1 MSGRRSEARRYAVL
15 ALYQWQVSGQ
25 SPAEIAGHFFDDPA
39 WMEAIAEGMSEDRVE
54 RGTKGVPTGG
64 STRGPA
70 SAPGAGPASADQQTR
85 KATASSSARPYDH
98 QLFNNLLRGVPEKA
112 DEIDDALR
120 GNLDRSLQSLDP
132 VERSILRIGTYELLF
147 SLELP
152 VRVVINEAVELAK
165 AFGAEQGHRY
175 VNAVLDRVARAAR
188 ADELVRKTPV

>member
-1 MSGRRSEARRYAVL
+1 MAGRRSEARRYAVL

-25 SPAEIAGHFFDDPA
+25 TPAEIAGHFFDDPA
-39 WMEAIAEGMSEDRVE
+39 WMEAIAEGMSE
-54 RGTKGVPTGG
+54 
-64 STRGPA
+64 GPA
-70 SAPGAGPASADQQTR
+70 EGSAGGTNQASGRLSDKAASMTTFSASAR
-85 KATASSSARPYDH
+85 RYDH
-98 QLFNNLLRGVPEKA
+98 QLFNALLRGVPEKA

-147 SLELP
+147 SPELP

-175 VNAVLDRVARAAR
+175 VNAVLDRVARSAR
-188 ADELVRKTPV
+188 ADELTRKTESS

>member
-1 MSGRRSEARRYAVL
+1 MAGRRSEARRYAVL

-25 SPAEIAGHFFDDPA
+25 SPTEIAGHFFDDPA
-39 WMEAIAEGMSEDRVE
+39 WMEALAEGMSEDNAE
-54 RGTKGVPTGG
+54 G
-64 STRGPA
+64 
-70 SAPGAGPASADQQTR
+70 
-85 KATASSSARPYDH
+85 ASSSPNSVPGLATAGAGSGQQPSKTARSSCARPYDH
-98 QLFNNLLRGVPEKA
+98 QLFSSLLRGVPEKA
-112 DEIDDALR
+112 DQIDDALR

-175 VNAVLDRVARAAR
+175 VNAVLDRVARSAR
-188 ADELVRKTPV
+188 TDELARKAKGSS

>member
-1 MSGRRSEARRYAVL
+1 MAGRRSEARRYAVL

-25 SPAEIAGHFFDDPA
+25 SPVEIASHFFDDPA

-54 RGTKGVPTGG
+54 RSSQGADPKG
-64 STRGPA
+64 
-70 SAPGAGPASADQQTR
+70 SAPESAAS
-85 KATASSSARPYDH
+85 KATALSSARPYDH
-98 QLFNNLLRGVPEKA
+98 QLFNNLLHGVPEKA

-175 VNAVLDRVARAAR
+175 VNAVLDRVARTAR
-188 ADELVRKTPV
+188 TDELTRKAPV

>member
-1 MSGRRSEARRYAVL
+1 MAGRRSEARRYAVL

-25 SPAEIAGHFFDDPA
+25 SPAEIASHFFDDPS
-39 WMEAIAEGMSEDRVE
+39 WMEAIAEGMAEARAE
-54 RGTKGVPTGG
+54 
-64 STRGPA
+64 A
-70 SAPGAGPASADQQTR
+70 QAA
-85 KATASSSARPYDH
+85 ASSGQAGKASQQALKPRPYDH
-98 QLFNNLLRGVPEKA
+98 QLFSNLLREIPEQA

-147 SLELP
+147 SVELP

-175 VNAVLDRVARAAR
+175 VNAVLDRVARSAR
-188 ADELVRKTPV
+188 ADEFARKTTA

>member
-1 MSGRRSEARRYAVL
+1 MAGRRSEARRYAVL

-25 SPAEIAGHFFDDPA
+25 SPTEIAGHFFDDPA
-39 WMEAIAEGMSEDRVE
+39 WMEAIAEGMSEDRAE
-54 RGTKGVPTGG
+54 DGAKGASPNR
-64 STRGPA
+64 SA
-70 SAPGAGPASADQQTR
+70 SAPTVVPGSAPGSASGS
-85 KATASSSARPYDH
+85 ASSSARPYDH
-98 QLFNNLLRGVPEKA
+98 QLFNSLLHGVPDKA

-132 VERSILRIGTYELLF
+132 VERNILRIGTYELLF
-147 SLELP
+147 SPELP

-188 ADELVRKTPV
+188 ADELARKTGG

>member
-1 MSGRRSEARRYAVL
+1 MAGRRSEARRYAVL

-25 SPAEIAGHFFDDPA
+25 TPTEIAGHFFDDPA
-39 WMEAIAEGMSEDRVE
+39 WMEALAEGMSEDRSS
-54 RGTKGVPTGG
+54 G
-64 STRGPA
+64 SGSGSGAEA
-70 SAPGAGPASADQQTR
+70 SASDGASA
-85 KATASSSARPYDH
+85 AARPYDH
-98 QLFNNLLRGVPEKA
+98 QLFNALLRGVPEKA

-147 SLELP
+147 SPELP

-175 VNAVLDRVARAAR
+175 VNAVLDRVARTAR
-188 ADELVRKTPV
+188 ADELARKTGAR

>member
-1 MSGRRSEARRYAVL
+1 MAGRRSEARRYAVL

-25 SPAEIAGHFFDDPA
+25 TPAEIAGHFFDDPA
-39 WMEAIAEGMSEDRVE
+39 WMEALAEGMSEDWAE
-54 RGTKGVPTGG
+54 GG
-64 STRGPA
+64 AGA
-70 SAPGAGPASADQQTR
+70 ADQPGAGRSDTMSDKPGVA
-85 KATASSSARPYDH
+85 SSARPYDH
-98 QLFNNLLRGVPEKA
+98 QLFDVLLRGVPEKA

-147 SLELP
+147 SPELP

-175 VNAVLDRVARAAR
+175 VNAVLDRVARSAR
-188 ADELVRKTPV
+188 ADELARKTQA

>member
-1 MSGRRSEARRYAVL
+1 MPGRRSEARRYAVL
-15 ALYQWQVSGQ
+15 ALYQWQLSGQ

-39 WMEAIAEGMSEDRVE
+39 WMEAVADGMIEDRRE
-54 RGTKGVPTGG
+54 QQR
-64 STRGPA
+64 ST
-70 SAPGAGPASADQQTR
+70 TVI
-85 KATASSSARPYDH
+85 SARPYDH
-98 QLFNNLLRGVPEKA
+98 QLFNSLLRGVPERS

-152 VRVVINEAVELAK
+152 ARVIINEAVELAK

-175 VNAVLDRVARAAR
+175 VNAVLDRVARKAR
-188 ADELVRKTPV
+188 TNELSRKAPV

>member
-1 MSGRRSEARRYAVL
+1 MAGRRSEARRYAVL

-39 WMEAIAEGMSEDRVE
+39 WMEAIAEGMSEE
-54 RGTKGVPTGG
+54 LIE
-64 STRGPA
+64 SQA
-70 SAPGAGPASADQQTR
+70 AASSAPAGTTAQKPA
-85 KATASSSARPYDH
+85 KARPYDH
-98 QLFNNLLRGVPEKA
+98 QLFSNLLHGVPEKA

-147 SLELP
+147 SQELP
-152 VRVVINEAVELAK
+152 VRVVINEAVDLAK

-175 VNAVLDRVARAAR
+175 VNAVLDRIARTAR
-188 ADELVRKTPV
+188 TDELARKTPA

>member
-1 MSGRRSEARRYAVL
+1 MAGRRSEARRYAVL

-25 SPAEIAGHFFDDPA
+25 SPVEIAGHFFDDPA
-39 WMEAIAEGMSEDRVE
+39 WMEAIAEGMAEE
-54 RGTKGVPTGG
+54 RQEGRTEAANGQPEK
-64 STRGPA
+64 PA
-70 SAPGAGPASADQQTR
+70 MTPA
-85 KATASSSARPYDH
+85 KARPYDH
-98 QLFNNLLRGVPEKA
+98 QLFSNLLRGVPEKA

-152 VRVVINEAVELAK
+152 VRVVINESVELAK

-175 VNAVLDRVARAAR
+175 VNAVLDRVARTAR
-188 ADELVRKTPV
+188 TDELSRKTQA

>member
-1 MSGRRSEARRYAVL
+1 MAGRRSEARRYAVL

-25 SPAEIAGHFFDDPA
+25 TPTEIAGHFFDDPA
-39 WMEAIAEGMSEDRVE
+39 WMEAIAEGMSEDRAE
-54 RGTKGVPTGG
+54 GGTDGASQAGGGRSDKSASTMTSPT
-64 STRGPA
+64 SVR
-70 SAPGAGPASADQQTR
+70 Q
-85 KATASSSARPYDH
+85 YDH
-98 QLFNNLLRGVPEKA
+98 QLFNALLRGVPEKA

-147 SLELP
+147 SPELP

-175 VNAVLDRVARAAR
+175 VNAVLDRVARSAR
-188 ADELVRKTPV
+188 ADELTRNTGSR

>member
-1 MSGRRSEARRYAVL
+1 MAGRRSEARRYAVL

-25 SPAEIAGHFFDDPA
+25 TPAEIAGHFFDDPS
-39 WMEAIAEGMSEDRVE
+39 WMEALAEGMTEDRAE
-54 RGTKGVPTGG
+54 AQAEASIGKTGQ
-64 STRGPA
+64 PA
-70 SAPGAGPASADQQTR
+70 NQPP
-85 KATASSSARPYDH
+85 SARPYDH
-98 QLFNNLLRGVPEKA
+98 QLFSNLLRGVPEKA

-132 VERSILRIGTYELLF
+132 VERSILRIGTYELLY

-175 VNAVLDRVARAAR
+175 VNAVLDRVARTAR
-188 ADELVRKTPV
+188 ADELARKTSA

>member
-1 MSGRRSEARRYAVL
+1 MAGRRSEARRYAVL

-25 SPAEIAGHFFDDPA
+25 SPTEIAGHFFDDPA
-39 WMEAIAEGMSEDRVE
+39 WMEALAEGMSDQ
-54 RGTKGVPTGG
+54 PS
-64 STRGPA
+64 ST
-70 SAPGAGPASADQQTR
+70 T
-85 KATASSSARPYDH
+85 ATSSGARPYDH
-98 QLFNNLLRGVPEKA
+98 QLFSSLLHGVPEKA

-132 VERSILRIGTYELLF
+132 VERSILRIGTYELLY

-175 VNAVLDRVARAAR
+175 VNAVLDRVARSAR
-188 ADELVRKTPV
+188 TDELARKAKGSS